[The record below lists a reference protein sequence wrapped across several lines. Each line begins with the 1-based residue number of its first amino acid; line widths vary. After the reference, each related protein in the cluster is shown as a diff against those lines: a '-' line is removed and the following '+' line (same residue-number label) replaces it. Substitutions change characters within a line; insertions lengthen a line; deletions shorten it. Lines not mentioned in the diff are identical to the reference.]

1 MIRRYRPDDLGG
13 AAEVFRSAF
22 AKEPW
27 KEEWTAELAAERISQ
42 LMSAPRSVGYV
53 SEEGGVIQAILCGR
67 RLTYLH
73 GDEYVIDEFCVSP
86 SVQRQGT
93 GTAVMEYAADEMRRE
108 GVVAMAL
115 MTTRMMVNR
124 ILLSISSRPYWSIF
138 RAVRA
143 IFVIFV
149 SILPLPFTCA
159 KSLTRRSK
167 ALAIRGVPRLLPAI
181 SKAASS
187 VMGTLR
193 IPAERSMIL
202 CSVSGS

>member
-115 MTTRMMVNR
+115 MTTRGYPSERFYLKNGFEGIDVMLFMYRTIKENVNDK
-124 ILLSISSRPYWSIF
+124 
-138 RAVRA
+138 
-143 IFVIFV
+143 
-149 SILPLPFTCA
+149 T
-159 KSLTRRSK
+159 
-167 ALAIRGVPRLLPAI
+167 
-181 SKAASS
+181 
-187 VMGTLR
+187 
-193 IPAERSMIL
+193 
-202 CSVSGS
+202 

>member
-115 MTTRMMVNR
+115 MTTRGYPSERFYLKNGFEGIDGMLFMYRTIKENVNDK
-124 ILLSISSRPYWSIF
+124 
-138 RAVRA
+138 
-143 IFVIFV
+143 
-149 SILPLPFTCA
+149 T
-159 KSLTRRSK
+159 
-167 ALAIRGVPRLLPAI
+167 
-181 SKAASS
+181 
-187 VMGTLR
+187 
-193 IPAERSMIL
+193 
-202 CSVSGS
+202 

>member
-42 LMSAPRSVGYV
+42 LMSAPQSVGYV

-115 MTTRMMVNR
+115 MTTRGYPSERFYLKNGFEGIDGMLFMYRTIKENVNDK
-124 ILLSISSRPYWSIF
+124 
-138 RAVRA
+138 
-143 IFVIFV
+143 
-149 SILPLPFTCA
+149 T
-159 KSLTRRSK
+159 
-167 ALAIRGVPRLLPAI
+167 
-181 SKAASS
+181 
-187 VMGTLR
+187 
-193 IPAERSMIL
+193 
-202 CSVSGS
+202 